1 MDFKIRK
8 VQTEGRQ
15 PAWQQLQQLVT
26 RSMAR
31 GPQPPPP
38 KHRSRS
44 SQSEI
49 KMTNGEFV
57 ATSHLLQH
65 QIAEEK
71 LRVETEK
78 FKKEALAYQQKAW
91 KLKADITK
99 LT

>member
-8 VQTEGRQ
+8 VQPRNRQ
-15 PAWQQLQQLVT
+15 PEWQQFQQLVT

-38 KHRSRS
+38 KVRSRS

-57 ATSHLLQH
+57 ATTHLLQH

-71 LRVETEK
+71 LKAETEK
-78 FKKEALAYQQKAW
+78 VRKEALAYQQKAW